1 MPGLRTTI
9 DFQELRDATKAFQ
22 ARGGNLQGV
31 SEVIALDLV
40 TDVEKR
46 FETES
51 GHVQGPWKKHAP
63 STIARMRGRRRRSN
77 YKLLQD
83 RGILVASILPYH
95 DGIVAE
101 AYTNVPY
108 AKYHIS
114 RAPRSKIP
122 LRDFFDIDFELIM
135 ENTADLLLAEISES
149 SA

>member
-9 DFQELRDATKAFQ
+9 DFKELTAATQ
-22 ARGGNLQGV
+22 AYAKRGGNLQGV

-40 TDVEKR
+40 TEVEKR

-51 GHVQGPWKKHAP
+51 GHEQGPWQKHAA
-63 STIARMRGRRRRSN
+63 STKLRMRGRRRRSN
-77 YKLLQD
+77 FKLLQD
-83 RGILVASILPYH
+83 RGILVTSIQPFH

-114 RAPRSKIP
+114 KAPRSKIP
-122 LRDFFDIDFELIM
+122 LRDFFDIDWELIM
-135 ENTADLLLAEISES
+135 ENTADLLLDEASQS
-149 SA
+149 TP